1 MKKIL
6 LIGLVGL
13 SLSSCTMF
21 PDKYSGQEIIYGE
34 NLIETREIPTLKRIN
49 SSFTYI
55 PEEDDE
61 ECEECQIIY

>member
-21 PDKYSGQEIIYGE
+21 SDKYSDQEIIYGE
-34 NLIETREIPTLKRIN
+34 NLIETREIPTLKRVN